1 MYNVYFAQ
9 YNIYFLPSRF
19 IKRLCNFYKPSNHL
33 YSVIVYSEEH
43 SRKYSSVGKL
53 LVKYLCR
60 AEEVCLLV
68 YLCIVR
74 VILYVHCIC
83 VDIRLNTQCLSL
95 SPPPLSLLSPPPPLY
110 FSLIQQNPTGYLYEL
125 LQDIVVEL
133 SQVTASKLT
142 ADVFSASSV
151 AHKLARDYFLFIGTV
166 SFYKPD
172 LLAQCKIYA
181 P

>member
-1 MYNVYFAQ
+1 MYLSCNVCVHWLKEYL
-9 YNIYFLPSRF
+9 FLSPPTRF

-60 AEEVCLLV
+60 AEDVCQQKH
-68 YLCIVR
+68 YLCTVNMS
-74 VILYVHCIC
+74 IC
-83 VDIRLNTQCLSL
+83 SFSLSL
-95 SPPPLSLLSPPPPLY
+95 SLSR
-110 FSLIQQNPTGYLYEL
+110 SLAQNPTGYLYEL

-151 AHKLARDYFLFIGTV
+151 AHKLSRDYFLFIGTV

>member
-1 MYNVYFAQ
+1 MYSF
-9 YNIYFLPSRF
+9 S
-19 IKRLCNFYKPSNHL
+19 
-33 YSVIVYSEEH
+33 
-43 SRKYSSVGKL
+43 
-53 LVKYLCR
+53 
-60 AEEVCLLV
+60 
-68 YLCIVR
+68 
-74 VILYVHCIC
+74 
-83 VDIRLNTQCLSL
+83 LSL
-95 SPPPLSLLSPPPPLY
+95 SLLLLLLLFHSI

>member
-1 MYNVYFAQ
+1 MSA
-9 YNIYFLPSRF
+9 
-19 IKRLCNFYKPSNHL
+19 K
-33 YSVIVYSEEH
+33 
-43 SRKYSSVGKL
+43 
-53 LVKYLCR
+53 
-60 AEEVCLLV
+60 
-68 YLCIVR
+68 
-74 VILYVHCIC
+74 ILFVHCKY
-83 VDIRLNTQCLSL
+83 VNMFLSL
-95 SPPPLSLLSPPPPLY
+95 SLSLSLSR
-110 FSLIQQNPTGYLYEL
+110 SLAQNPTGYLYEL

-151 AHKLARDYFLFIGTV
+151 AHKLSRDYFLFIGTV

>member
-1 MYNVYFAQ
+1 MSE
-9 YNIYFLPSRF
+9 LLLF
-19 IKRLCNFYKPSNHL
+19 I
-33 YSVIVYSEEH
+33 
-43 SRKYSSVGKL
+43 
-53 LVKYLCR
+53 
-60 AEEVCLLV
+60 
-68 YLCIVR
+68 
-74 VILYVHCIC
+74 HCIP
-83 VDIRLNTQCLSL
+83 IFLLSLSLSL
-95 SPPPLSLLSPPPPLY
+95 SPSLLHSI
-110 FSLIQQNPTGYLYEL
+110 SLSFTQNPTGYLYEL

-166 SFYKPD
+166 SFHKPD

>member
-1 MYNVYFAQ
+1 MF
-9 YNIYFLPSRF
+9 
-19 IKRLCNFYKPSNHL
+19 
-33 YSVIVYSEEH
+33 
-43 SRKYSSVGKL
+43 
-53 LVKYLCR
+53 
-60 AEEVCLLV
+60 
-68 YLCIVR
+68 
-74 VILYVHCIC
+74 
-83 VDIRLNTQCLSL
+83 LSL
-95 SPPPLSLLSPPPPLY
+95 SFSLSLSLCLTHSLS
-110 FSLIQQNPTGYLYEL
+110 QNPTGYLYEL

-151 AHKLARDYFLFIGTV
+151 AHKLSRDYFLFIGTV

>member
-1 MYNVYFAQ
+1 M
-9 YNIYFLPSRF
+9 
-19 IKRLCNFYKPSNHL
+19 
-33 YSVIVYSEEH
+33 
-43 SRKYSSVGKL
+43 YSSVGRL
-53 LVKYLCR
+53 LVTYLCR
-60 AEEVCLLV
+60 AEEV
-68 YLCIVR
+68 
-74 VILYVHCIC
+74 
-83 VDIRLNTQCLSL
+83 RLHLKYSLSL
-95 SPPPLSLLSPPPPLY
+95 SLSLSSLCLARPSFLY
-110 FSLIQQNPTGYLYEL
+110 VCISLIRISQDPTGYLNDL

-151 AHKLARDYFLFIGTV
+151 SHKLARDYFLFIGIV